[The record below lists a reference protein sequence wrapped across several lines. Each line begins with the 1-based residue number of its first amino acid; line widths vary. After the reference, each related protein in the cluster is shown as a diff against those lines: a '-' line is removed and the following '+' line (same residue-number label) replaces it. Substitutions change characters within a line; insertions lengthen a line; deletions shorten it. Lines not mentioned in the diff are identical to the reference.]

1 MKIVFIAGPYFS
13 GGDPKLIRRNIRN
26 AERVMIAIANRFAI
40 ARTVGFFCPHSHT
53 RNFEIK
59 AKAPES
65 YYQALD
71 LALLESSAIDGL
83 ILLPGWQNSSGTKR
97 ELECARNLGKP
108 VFELAAYGEREL
120 ADLLEKLAL
129 FAEEEVRS

>member
-13 GGDPKLIRRNIRN
+13 GGDPKKIRRNIFN
-26 AERVMIAIANRFAI
+26 AERVMIAIANEFAESR
-40 ARTVGFFCPHSHT
+40 AVGFFCPHSHT

-71 LALLESSAIDGL
+71 LTLLSSPAIDGL
-83 ILLPGWQNSSGTKR
+83 LLLPGWQDSSGTQR

-108 VFELAAYGEREL
+108 VFELAGYGEREC